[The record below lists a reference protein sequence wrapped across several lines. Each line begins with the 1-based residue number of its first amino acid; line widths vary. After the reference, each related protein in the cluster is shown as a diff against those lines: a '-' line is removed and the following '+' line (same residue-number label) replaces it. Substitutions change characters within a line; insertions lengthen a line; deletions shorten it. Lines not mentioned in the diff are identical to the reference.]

1 MQSDNITH
9 QPMCQTID
17 CLPIFLP
24 NSKGMATELADVVDY
39 GHMLKDRLLTLLRVL
54 CNSTNDT
61 FCVYYK
67 GRQ

>member
-1 MQSDNITH
+1 
-9 QPMCQTID
+9 
-17 CLPIFLP
+17 
-24 NSKGMATELADVVDY
+24 MATELADVVDY

-67 GRQ
+67 GRQWSLYTVTSTSQKTSVTF